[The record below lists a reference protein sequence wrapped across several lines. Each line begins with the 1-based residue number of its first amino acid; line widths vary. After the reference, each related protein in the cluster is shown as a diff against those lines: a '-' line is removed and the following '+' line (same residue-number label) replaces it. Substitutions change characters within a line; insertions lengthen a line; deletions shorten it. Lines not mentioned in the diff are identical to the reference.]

1 MMATRTAVE
10 RRDAAYRVEV
20 PSLYGGWLL
29 AHRAWVLG
37 DDHGDGAMETA
48 ALVSTA
54 FGCSRV
60 VSRDSE
66 HVFATYVVGRLTS

>member
-1 MMATRTAVE
+1 MKTRTATE

-29 AHRAWVLG
+29 AHRAFTLG

-48 ALVSTA
+48 ALVSAA

-60 VSRDSE
+60 VSRDNA